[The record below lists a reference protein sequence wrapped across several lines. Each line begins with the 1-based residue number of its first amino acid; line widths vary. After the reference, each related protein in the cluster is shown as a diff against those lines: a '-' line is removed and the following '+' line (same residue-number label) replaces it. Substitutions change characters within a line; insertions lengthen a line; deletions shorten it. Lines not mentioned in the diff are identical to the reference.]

1 MKIMK
6 ILPKKTYSVYVYGEN
21 NRWLGKCDVS
31 GCKSADECAQKAISQ
46 NADPGAIRAISI
58 MDTQAVPMQSA
69 RYKVTYDNSKNGFSL
84 SE

>member
-1 MKIMK
+1 MK

-31 GCKSADECAQKAISQ
+31 GCKSADE
-46 NADPGAIRAISI
+46 GAIRAISI

-69 RYKVTYDNSKNGFSL
+69 RYKVTHDNSKNGFSL